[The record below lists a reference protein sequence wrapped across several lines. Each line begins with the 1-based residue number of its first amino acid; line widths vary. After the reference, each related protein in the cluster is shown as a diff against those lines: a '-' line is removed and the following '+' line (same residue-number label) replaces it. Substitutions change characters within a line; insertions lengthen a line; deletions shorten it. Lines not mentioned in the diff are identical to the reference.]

1 MRRGVKPYRVVKGKV
16 TVKPRSSADVTIW
29 SKLSGTIQLDLDQPL
44 GARAE
49 VSVDMRSF
57 EAGDWFK
64 HWQLEG
70 DMDPQAHPTATFILM
85 RFEGLRE
92 ASAGQLEATAVGQ
105 LQWRGKTAEVRVRGT
120 ARVNPRAI
128 DAGGWFELDA
138 HSFGIA
144 ADESVRVEINLSATA
159 T

>member
-1 MRRGVKPYRVVKGKV
+1 VTKGRV
-16 TVKPRSSADVTIW
+16 TVKARSSADVTTW

-49 VSVDMRSF
+49 MSVDMRAF

-70 DMDPQAHPTATFILM
+70 DMDPRAHPTATFMLM

-128 DAGGWFELDA
+128 DAAGWFELDA
-138 HSFGIA
+138 RLLGLA
-144 ADESVRVEINLSATA
+144 ADEPVRVEITLSATA
-159 T
+159 G